1 MKPSKL
7 ISLVDLQKLTT
18 LIQESQFKLIFIGS
32 PRYRLSRLIVP
43 KLKYALK
50 LNSIQAY
57 YFDFADADPDD
68 YQSLFYRIGITAL
81 PSLMITNGDGSV
93 TSIDLDHLE
102 KAVGHYQF
110 LYSYKRVVSLFQIRI
125 LSATK

>member
-1 MKPSKL
+1 
-7 ISLVDLQKLTT
+7 
-18 LIQESQFKLIFIGS
+18 
-32 PRYRLSRLIVP
+32 
-43 KLKYALK
+43 
-50 LNSIQAY
+50 
-57 YFDFADADPDD
+57 
-68 YQSLFYRIGITAL
+68 
-81 PSLMITNGDGSV
+81 MITNGNGSV

>member
-7 ISLVDLQKLTT
+7 ISPVDLQKLTT

-32 PRYRLSRLIVP
+32 PRDRLSRLIVP

-50 LNSIQAY
+50 LNSIQSY

-81 PSLMITNGDGSV
+81 PSLMIPNGDGSV